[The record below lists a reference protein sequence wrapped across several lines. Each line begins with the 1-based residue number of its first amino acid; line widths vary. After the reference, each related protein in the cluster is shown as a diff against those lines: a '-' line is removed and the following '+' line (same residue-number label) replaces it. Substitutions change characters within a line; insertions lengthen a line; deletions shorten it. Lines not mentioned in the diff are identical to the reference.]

1 MRYVIIL
8 IAFIALFASRA
19 RAESAEIDRLEA
31 ERGRLGRARDSLL
44 VQRGRLA
51 AEVDRLSARID
62 SLRAPGGGE
71 FREALRRSPRLVGRL
86 EGLDRD
92 LERAGA
98 DLEGVRERLRAAYDR
113 EIEALVRRLAQGP
126 DEALVRQLVV
136 YEKAREALGRGVV
149 SEGAGP
155 GAEAL
160 SIREEDGPEE
170 VRQKAD
176 LLEDMAGRLR
186 AEAAEVA
193 RQVRQL
199 ETERRLRARVAAFAR
214 EVSLFDEHLPE
225 GRTVSP
231 SEAKVGASPPSGTQG
246 AVPPGVAQAPGF
258 EGSKEQVRAGDE
270 AASQGALVAGKE
282 VAREEGS
289 SLEEPSVEDLV
300 AEIQR
305 LKARQREAQER
316 ERALRERAGVFR
328 ERLRRMLEGR
338 E

>member
-1 MRYVIIL
+1 V
-8 IAFIALFASRA
+8 
-19 RAESAEIDRLEA
+19 E
-31 ERGRLGRARDSLL
+31 
-44 VQRGRLA
+44 
-51 AEVDRLSARID
+51 
-62 SLRAPGGGE
+62 
-71 FREALRRSPRLVGRL
+71 RL
-86 EGLDRD
+86 EGLDRE

-98 DLEGVRERLRAAYDR
+98 DLEGVREGLRSAYDR

-126 DEALVRQLVV
+126 DEALVRQLRA
-136 YEKAREALGRGVV
+136 YEKAREALGRGPVL
-149 SEGAGP
+149 EGAGP

-186 AEAAEVA
+186 AEAAAVA

-225 GRTVSP
+225 GRTVSS
-231 SEAKVGASPPSGTQG
+231 SEAKGPSGAGGAASSGPEGIVPAGPPSF
-246 AVPPGVAQAPGF
+246 A
-258 EGSKEQVRAGDE
+258 GSKEEVRVGDE
-270 AASQGALVAGKE
+270 ARSQGALVAGKE
-282 VAREEGS
+282 VVRGEGR
-289 SLEEPSVEDLV
+289 SLEELSAEDLA

-316 ERALRERAGVFR
+316 ERALRERAGAFR
-328 ERLRRMLEGR
+328 ERLRRMLEGQ

>member
-1 MRYVIIL
+1 MIL
-8 IAFIALFASRA
+8 VALFASQA
-19 RAESAEIDRLEA
+19 RADSAEIARLEA
-31 ERGRLGRARDSLL
+31 ERGRLERARDSLL

-86 EGLDRD
+86 EGLDRE

-98 DLEGVRERLRAAYDR
+98 DLEGVRERLRATYDR

-126 DEALVRQLVV
+126 DEALVRQLMA

-160 SIREEDGPEE
+160 SIREDDGPEE

-186 AEAAEVA
+186 AEAAAVA

-214 EVSLFDEHLPE
+214 EVNLFDEHLPE

-231 SEAKVGASPPSGTQG
+231 SEAKGSSDTRGTSSSGPEGGAP
-246 AVPPGVAQAPGF
+246 PPGVAQAPGF
-258 EGSKEQVRAGDE
+258 TGSKEEVRAGDE
-270 AASQGALVAGKE
+270 ATSRGALVAGKE
-282 VAREEGS
+282 VAREEGL
-289 SLEEPSVEDLV
+289 SLEELSAEDLV

-305 LKARQREAQER
+305 LKARQKEAQER
-316 ERALRERAGVFR
+316 ERALRERAGAFR
-328 ERLRRMLEGR
+328 ERLRRMLEGQ